1 MLIKLKTNQG
11 FTIVETL
18 IVLSVSAVLFV
29 STSVLIR
36 GQVETY
42 RYRNDMASVQQHLQ
56 QVIKD
61 TENGDL
67 SEGSGWGVGDNGCSG
82 TGLGISSNCIING
95 VKLTFNTQANT
106 IVKVPLV
113 KKIGSPDSVF
123 AATNSQTYNMPASLK
138 ITKVINDD
146 ATAASANAIMNVSFT
161 ATGLVSNA
169 PQNVLLFDGDGS
181 SNTTPLSPGKKICIS
196 GVNNGSIVIGK
207 DGSKSVVVNLVDIAC
222 N

>member
-1 MLIKLKTNQG
+1 MLMNLKTNQG

-18 IVLSVSAVLFV
+18 IVLSVSAVLFL

-36 GQVETY
+36 GQLENY
-42 RYRNDMASVQQHLQ
+42 RYKNDMVSVQQHLQ

-67 SEGSGWGVGDNGCSG
+67 SEGSAWLDGANGCSG
-82 TGLGISSNCIING
+82 SGLGVSTNCIING
-95 VKLTFNTQANT
+95 VKLSFNTIANT

-113 KKIGSPDSVF
+113 KNTTSLSVF
-123 AATNSQTYNMPASLK
+123 PATNSETYNMPASLK

-146 ATAASANAIMNVSFT
+146 ATAALANTNMNVSFT
-161 ATGLVSNA
+161 ATGLVSNT

-181 SNTTPLSPGKKICIS
+181 NNTTPLSPGKKICIS